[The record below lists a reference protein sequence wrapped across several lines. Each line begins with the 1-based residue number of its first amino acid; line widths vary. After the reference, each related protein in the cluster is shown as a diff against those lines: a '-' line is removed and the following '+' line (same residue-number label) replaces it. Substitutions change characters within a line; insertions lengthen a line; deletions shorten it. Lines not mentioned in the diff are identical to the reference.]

1 MPDLGLTHIALEV
14 SDVDASIFFYKK
26 YAGMRVI
33 NRRVDQMTQV
43 DVATISDLTRHD
55 RHCVT

>member
-14 SDVDASIFFYKK
+14 SDVDASISFYTK
-26 YAGMRVI
+26 YADMRVI

-43 DVATISDLTRHD
+43 DVALISDLTRHD